1 MQNFHADIET
11 RITFNELNDDGTQI
25 ECTVHTKKGK
35 LFFDSNKDLFPPE
48 LLPTIYLV
56 DNRTDCHSLVD
67 EAGEITVKFIGA
79 IRGPGVVIADMSTVV
94 RYSELGGR
102 CLAILRRGGTLVD
115 QLISSSSSSTSTTTT
130 QAPSTPSTSTEGRI
144 HNHCLVEQGR
154 KKTKKIL

>member
-11 RITFNELNDDGTQI
+11 RITFNQLNDDGCQI

-35 LFFDSNKDLFPPE
+35 LFFDNKGELYDPE

-56 DNRTDCHSLVD
+56 DNKTDCHSLVD
-67 EAGEITVKFIGA
+67 ESGEITVKFIGA

-102 CLAILRRGGTLVD
+102 CLAILRRGGTAVDDVLV
-115 QLISSSSSSTSTTTT
+115 SSSSSSTSTTTT
-130 QAPSTPSTSTEGRI
+130 EAPTTSSTTWEGKYKCR
-144 HNHCLVEQGR
+144 
-154 KKTKKIL
+154 